1 MLQVAAGVAIGLPVT
16 FWAGRLLQSTL
27 FEVSGYDAV
36 VLTGGILVLVASATI
51 AELIP
56 ARRAAA
62 MDPAQALRVE

>member
-1 MLQVAAGVAIGLPVT
+1 VT

-51 AELIP
+51 AALIP